1 MSAAGS
7 IIGPSEEER
16 SYLKRRQP
24 GHDGATF
31 HPRSERAAYPV
42 PLADIPDDEQVLL
55 LTALVD
61 ILIDKATSPSITET
75 AVDMR
80 LRCLKGV
87 YKNLKRH
94 TLADA
99 VPLSFKAMLSLLPSM
114 ISVVSWAKPNA

>member
-24 GHDGATF
+24 GHDGARF
-31 HPRSERAAYPV
+31 HPRSERAVYPV

-55 LTALVD
+55 LTALAD
-61 ILIDKATSPSITET
+61 ILMDKATSPSITKT

-114 ISVVSWAKPNA
+114 ILVVTWAKPNA